1 MANIVEAVKNELT
14 GDLLNKLTEAI
25 GENVE
30 TVKTAANAA
39 TPALLSALA
48 GLATGRLGL
57 DKLASALEGFSADSP
72 GALRDEVIAGRGDA
86 IQQRGATS
94 LDSLLGG
101 GLSVLVEALAKFA
114 NARPESIRRLLGYLT
129 PMVLSL
135 VASHLKSAG
144 GLGAANLRSFFE
156 QQKSNISG
164 SVPQGLSLV
173 GLPSPLHRTVPAG
186 AGDGGKPYWLG
197 SLLVVIILGLFAVY
211 FFLQQPTPPTT
222 EVDSTEISTV
232 PRHPQPVA
240 PSEAQE
246 KAKRAAQSAP
256 AGPAEASDEKVDE
269 KTAKTAAPTAAE
281 VIRSLGDAHVIGIS
295 SLAAVNS
302 PETAEGQLPT
312 LTALGPKLDDIKGLW
327 DKLSD
332 ADKQTVAKSSAENR
346 DAFKSLAD
354 KTLQKPEIADK
365 LKGILDMLVEK
376 LDAFAA

>member
-14 GDLLNKLTEAI
+14 GDLLNKLTAAV

-48 GLATGRLGL
+48 GLASNQLGL
-57 DKLASALEGFSADSP
+57 DKLASILEGFSADSP

-86 IQQRGATS
+86 IQQRGATT

-101 GLSVLVEALAKFA
+101 GLSVLVDALAKFA
-114 NARPESIRRLLGYLT
+114 SAKPESIRRLLGYLA
-129 PMVLSL
+129 PMILSL
-135 VASHLKSAG
+135 VASRLKAAG
-144 GLGAANLRSFFE
+144 GLGAANLRSFFD
-156 QQKSNISG
+156 QQKSNITG
-164 SVPQGLSLV
+164 AVPPGLSLV
-173 GLPSPLHRTVPAG
+173 GLPSPLHRTA
-186 AGDGGKPYWLG
+186 ATADHGGRPYWMG
-197 SLLVVIILGLFAVY
+197 SLLVVIILGLFAGY

-222 EVDSTEISTV
+222 EVDPTEIMTV
-232 PRHPQPVA
+232 PSAPQPVA
-240 PSEAQE
+240 PSEAQDKAE
-246 KAKRAAQSAP
+246 KAVQSAP
-256 AGPAEASDEKVDE
+256 TGPAEASDKKAEEKA
-269 KTAKTAAPTAAE
+269 AKTAAPTAAE
-281 VIRSLGDAHVIGIS
+281 VTRSLGEAHVIGIS

-312 LTALGPKLDDIKGLW
+312 LTALGPKLDEIKGHW

-346 DAFKSLAD
+346 DSFKSLAD

-365 LKGILDMLVEK
+365 LKGILDMLVQK
-376 LDAFAA
+376 LDAFSA